1 MSLKVYN
8 DCKGRP
14 SYFIPKKQLEFYISS
29 GFTVEKIRKM
39 IGVSISTSKRQ
50 MKYYSIKIS
59 DNYCNLSD
67 DDFDMVIK
75 DEMKEFPNCGCRRMS
90 RLLLG
95 KEFIFKRPSTKSN
108 AMSRSEGVLLKTIQ
122 LKVTHRRRYD
132 VRGPLSLWNIDGHHK
147 LIR

>member
-1 MSLKVYN
+1 
-8 DCKGRP
+8 
-14 SYFIPKKQLEFYISS
+14 
-29 GFTVEKIRKM
+29 M
-39 IGVSISTSKRQ
+39 IGVSISMSKRQ
-50 MKYYSIKIS
+50 MKYYGIKIS

-75 DEMKEFPNCGCRRMS
+75 DEMKEFPNCGYRRMS

-95 KEFIFKRPSTKSN
+95 KEFIIKRPSTKSN